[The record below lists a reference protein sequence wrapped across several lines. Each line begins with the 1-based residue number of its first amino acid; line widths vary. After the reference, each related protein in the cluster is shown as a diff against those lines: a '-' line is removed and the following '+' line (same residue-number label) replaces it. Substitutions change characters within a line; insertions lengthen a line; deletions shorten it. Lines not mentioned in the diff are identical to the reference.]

1 MTTKKPKI
9 ASIMK
14 YVILALIVGF
24 VVLLML
30 NMSGS
35 SRPFSEVEKDVE
47 KALDKKELTRQE
59 DSQFKRNFGLNAAD
73 YSGVMYYSSEA
84 SMSADEVLLVRVK
97 SSDQIQE
104 VTAAVEERIA
114 SRKNDFEGYAPEE
127 AKLLD
132 DAVKS
137 ARGNYIFYAVSAGAQ
152 EYLDAFNSSL

>member
-59 DSQFKRNFGLNAAD
+59 DSQFKRNFGLNAAAN
-73 YSGVMYYSSEA
+73 SGVLGYCT
-84 SMSADEVLLVRVK
+84 SADRLPADPK
-97 SSDQIQE
+97 SHKPADC
-104 VTAAVEERIA
+104 
-114 SRKNDFEGYAPEE
+114 GP
-127 AKLLD
+127 
-132 DAVKS
+132 
-137 ARGNYIFYAVSAGAQ
+137 
-152 EYLDAFNSSL
+152 